1 MLISDWSSDV
11 CSSDLDYH
19 LSVDLADKAIAL
31 IDAHVADKGDQP
43 FFLNLGFGTAHSP
56 IQVPREYSA
65 PYDAIYEKGWDR
77 VREERFARMKRMGL
91 IPADTRL
98 PPRAPRDRA
107 WADLSDDEKIV
118 FARYMAVYAGFI
130 EHCDRPIGRLL
141 AARKSTR
148 LN

>member
-1 MLISDWSSDV
+1 MRISDWSSDV
-11 CSSDLDYH
+11 CSSDLYRPELVENNGYIHRDFPEDYH

-77 VREERFARMKRMGL
+77 E
-91 IPADTRL
+91 
-98 PPRAPRDRA
+98 
-107 WADLSDDEKIV
+107 
-118 FARYMAVYAGFI
+118 
-130 EHCDRPIGRLL
+130 IGRESC
-141 AARKSTR
+141 RERVCPSV
-148 LN
+148 